1 MSDSCLTFG
10 TGPLIGFVCG
20 EDQTERGGE
29 QADLPWKVSTLLMQ
43 SQIMNT
49 TSHPSDLIV
58 EDTER
63 MKLTQRVTSSCV
75 FLSTNHLYGTACVD
89 MNANVMGTNT
99 TQPNNHSS
107 HLPSSNYAHSK
118 PASQHPTA
126 ERSVSTDLAHFASK
140 SVRSRRARAPVQAWA
155 AGPFFNASTGAT
167 FIATSSS
174 FVGCH
179 AQVGGS
185 IDLYRTLSSTL
196 LNCVFIDS
204 DSKSYGGCVYSMYWD
219 ALSTSSSI
227 TNCLV
232 ENCRTTNTDPN
243 IPYSGGA
250 LYFVQAFSIQ
260 LNFINFRGNKA
271 GVNPG
276 NDIMFTGTIPL
287 ITSETI
293 VGCSSTSDSPRMRV
307 YEETEGTNNHL
318 PNPTTTASLV
328 SCVATAID
336 SDTAEFALKMSETI
350 TGTVL
355 VLIDNTGG
363 SRYPTSA
370 QAPNI
375 GRVLSFSFDNT
386 DETDCVLDEREENA
400 FLTLS
405 GSGIPS
411 GILSVTL
418 SDNTVL
424 DFEFQP
430 KSNLVVPL
438 TEDAL
443 PNLR

>member
-1 MSDSCLTFG
+1 
-10 TGPLIGFVCG
+10 
-20 EDQTERGGE
+20 
-29 QADLPWKVSTLLMQ
+29 
-43 SQIMNT
+43 MNT

-89 MNANVMGTNT
+89 MNANVMGSLLSLNTSFSSCLTDTPTHLSKHYT
-99 TQPNNHSS
+99 TQQP
-107 HLPSSNYAHSK
+107 LLTPSFIKLCTFKACI
-118 PASQHPTA
+118 
-126 ERSVSTDLAHFASK
+126 STSDGGAICLDRFGSLRIEECSFKTCK
-140 SVRSRRARAPVQAWA
+140 STGSGMGGGAL
-155 AGPFFNASTGAT
+155 FFNASTGAT

-386 DETDCVLDEREENA
+386 DESSCRVSRGE
-400 FLTLS
+400 S
-405 GSGIPS
+405 G
-411 GILSVTL
+411 
-418 SDNTVL
+418 
-424 DFEFQP
+424 
-430 KSNLVVPL
+430 LVQEPL
-438 TEDAL
+438 TSYSATHRRLLEASFSQPIVFWTNARRMLFSLFLDLGSHLASSL
-443 PNLR
+443 